1 MKTLLLAALAGLC
14 AAAAV
19 APSVGLPL
27 GGGLPETARTL
38 ADDDE
43 TELDKRMLAIKAQ
56 VRTLRRSLRD
66 AESNDASL
74 EALHA
79 LQVAALEAKL
89 MEPRRAAGVPEP
101 ERPAFIR
108 AYRQEMV
115 RFTLVALETEAA
127 LLAGDQEKAG
137 ELFSALRDLED
148 PAHER
153 FTEDG

>member
-1 MKTLLLAALAGLC
+1 MKFLLLAGLAGLS
-14 AAAAV
+14 AVAAV
-19 APSVGLPL
+19 PTADLSPLPGAPT
-27 GGGLPETARTL
+27 TA

-43 TELDKRMLAIKAQ
+43 SELDKRMLAIKAQ

-66 AESNDASL
+66 TEKNADSL

-79 LQVAALEAKL
+79 LQVAALEAKT
-89 MEPRRAAGVPEP
+89 MEPRRAAGVPEG
-101 ERPAFIR
+101 ERPAFVQ
-108 AYRQEMV
+108 AYRQEMI
-115 RFTLVALETEAA
+115 RFTIVALETEAA

>member
-1 MKTLLLAALAGLC
+1 MKTLLLAGLAGLC

-19 APSVGLPL
+19 APSVEPAS
-27 GGGLPETARTL
+27 PSPVSPRAS

-43 TELDKRMLAIKAQ
+43 TELDKRMLTIKAQ

-66 AESNDASL
+66 AENNAASL

-79 LQVAALEAKL
+79 LQVAALEAKT
-89 MEPRRAAGVPEP
+89 MAPRRAAGVPEA
-101 ERPAFIR
+101 ERPAFLQ

-115 RFTLVALETEAA
+115 RFTIAALETEAA
-127 LLAGDQEKAG
+127 LLAGEQERAG